1 MSSQQNSPT
10 SASGSGSGPIPR
22 NTLLGLPEELQ
33 ALIVDIIDKGGDTN
47 VDTLCRLTL
56 TCTHMHRIARSYV
69 FCAKDFRVFRRAVE
83 SAYVPM
89 MRLCEQH
96 GAAPVE
102 ITWPVRPSWREYR
115 PIDALL
121 LNLDERPDSR
131 RSEHLQNRIRVSVYE
146 ALKWLLEKGADA
158 EANLVS
164 ESFNG
169 FRYERL
175 DMGLGHM
182 PTRLLKQ
189 LQINI
194 GRPGVEMYLNMIE
207 LLSSH
212 GFPNPTRSNAL
223 DSVLATDVVPFYHAA
238 SDWADTHPYPF
249 VDGAITETYFT
260 ESPIDLALK
269 SHIPPRLL
277 ELILK
282 EYASRG
288 VSLLTL
294 YDECPEGL
302 KKTCKGKR
310 PGRDDDW
317 VGVSSI
323 GTLIGTLHADLH
335 STSATRWKASYHGEV
350 ADIFRQKLDIMVE
363 YEMVDVVEEALLKSI
378 LGALYII
385 TAQISATRR
394 GRLAQFKRSWVT
406 LCEAVRPYCTN
417 EYDLLYDING
427 TIIRNGPGRVHEFA
441 IDTKWNPWY
450 MWFVWSDACRRLK
463 LTKQKISETDFSENR
478 RFFWQKCHG
487 YEIEFILGYFD
498 RDKVQPWYDIDV
510 DEWCRQMLEAF
521 TEDGVRTDLQDD
533 VRSWCESMQ
542 EEYDEESIYLEWW
555 KQLTRT
561 L

>member
-22 NTLLGLPEELQ
+22 NTLLGQPEELQ

-69 FCAKDFRVFRRAVE
+69 FRAKDFRVFRRAVE

-194 GRPGVEMYLNMIE
+194 GRPGVEMYLNVIE

-317 VGVSSI
+317 
-323 GTLIGTLHADLH
+323 
-335 STSATRWKASYHGEV
+335 
-350 ADIFRQKLDIMVE
+350 KLDIMVE

-394 GRLAQFKRSWVT
+394 GRPAQFKRSWVT

-417 EYDLLYDING
+417 EYDLL
-427 TIIRNGPGRVHEFA
+427 
-441 IDTKWNPWY
+441 
-450 MWFVWSDACRRLK
+450 
-463 LTKQKISETDFSENR
+463 ETDFSENR
-478 RFFWQKCHG
+478 RFFWQKYHG

-561 L
+561 

>member
-1 MSSQQNSPT
+1 
-10 SASGSGSGPIPR
+10 
-22 NTLLGLPEELQ
+22 
-33 ALIVDIIDKGGDTN
+33 
-47 VDTLCRLTL
+47 
-56 TCTHMHRIARSYV
+56 
-69 FCAKDFRVFRRAVE
+69 
-83 SAYVPM
+83 
-89 MRLCEQH
+89 
-96 GAAPVE
+96 
-102 ITWPVRPSWREYR
+102 
-115 PIDALL
+115 
-121 LNLDERPDSR
+121 
-131 RSEHLQNRIRVSVYE
+131 
-146 ALKWLLEKGADA
+146 
-158 EANLVS
+158 
-164 ESFNG
+164 
-169 FRYERL
+169 
-175 DMGLGHM
+175 MGLGHM

-189 LQINI
+189 LQISI

-288 VSLLTL
+288 VSLLTV

-394 GRLAQFKRSWVT
+394 GRPAQFKRSWVT

-417 EYDLLYDING
+417 EYDLL
-427 TIIRNGPGRVHEFA
+427 
-441 IDTKWNPWY
+441 
-450 MWFVWSDACRRLK
+450 
-463 LTKQKISETDFSENR
+463 ETDFSENR

-510 DEWCRQMLEAF
+510 DEWCRKMLEAF
-521 TEDGVRTDLQDD
+521 TKDGVRTDLQDD

-561 L
+561 

>member
-10 SASGSGSGPIPR
+10 SASGSGFGLIPR
-22 NTLLGLPEELQ
+22 NTLLGLP
-33 ALIVDIIDKGGDTN
+33 
-47 VDTLCRLTL
+47 LTL

-69 FCAKDFRVFRRAVE
+69 FHAQDFRVFRRAVE

-89 MRLCEQH
+89 MRRCEEY

-102 ITWPVRPSWREYR
+102 ITWPIRPSWREYR
-115 PIDALL
+115 PIDAVL

-131 RSEHLQNRIRVSVYE
+131 RSEQLQNRIR
-146 ALKWLLEKGADA
+146 KGADA

-194 GRPGVEMYLNMIE
+194 GRPGVEIYLNMIE

-223 DSVLATDVVPFYHAA
+223 DDVLATDVVPFYHPA

-249 VDGAITETYFT
+249 IDGAITETYFT

-277 ELILK
+277 ELMLK

-288 VSLLTL
+288 VSLLTM

-302 KKTCKGKR
+302 KKICKGKR

-323 GTLIGTLHADLH
+323 GTLIGTLHADLQ

-350 ADIFRQKLDIMVE
+350 ADIFRQKLNIMVE

-385 TAQISATRR
+385 TAQIPATRR
-394 GRLAQFKRSWVT
+394 VSPAQFKSSWVT
-406 LCEAVRPYCTN
+406 LCEAVRPFCAD
-417 EYDLLYDING
+417 EYDLLYNING
-427 TIIRNGPGRVHEFA
+427 TIVRNGPGRVHEFA
-441 IDTKWNPWY
+441 IDTKWNLWY
-450 MWFVWSDACRRLK
+450 MWFVWSDVCRRLK
-463 LTKQKISETDFSENR
+463 LMKRKISETDFSENR
-478 RFFWQKCHG
+478 KFFWQRGHG
-487 YEIEFILGYFD
+487 YQIEFILGYFD
-498 RDKVQPWYDIDV
+498 RDKVQPWYDVDV
-510 DEWCRQMLEAF
+510 DEWCQQMLETF
-521 TEDGVRTDLQDD
+521 TEDGTPNDLQPD
-533 VRSWCESMQ
+533 VRRWYESMQ
-542 EEYDEESIYLEWW
+542 GEYDEESIYLGWW

-561 L
+561 